1 MKKYIPLHLINFYL
15 IPTAQYALTLRRHP
29 DCDTGDLGLGLL
41 LGTIPLGCFLISL
54 LYGLHPQKSFILHS
68 ALCPLLALPISL
80 LDILAGPTLLNHLHG
95 AYILYTSYFTI
106 SLLGGLTGRLLN
118 LAHTT
123 LTSRKTPPPNP
134 SPAPPTPPPQKKKII
149 RSPSPN
155 P

>member
-95 AYILYTSYFTI
+95 AYILYTGYFTI

-118 LAHTT
+118 LTYTT
-123 LTSRKTPPPNP
+123 LTSRKIPPPNT
-134 SPAPPTPPPQKKKII
+134 SPAPPKKSPSPKKII
-149 RSPSPN
+149 KSPSPN